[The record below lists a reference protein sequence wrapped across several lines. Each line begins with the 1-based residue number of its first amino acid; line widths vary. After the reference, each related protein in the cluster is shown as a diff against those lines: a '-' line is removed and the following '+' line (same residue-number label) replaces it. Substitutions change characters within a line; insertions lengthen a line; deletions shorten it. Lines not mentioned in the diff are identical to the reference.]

1 MSNSFIIIDVNFKD
15 SNVTTSELS
24 KILWISSKGVEW
36 QLKQLKDKGI
46 IRRIGAD
53 KCCHLEINEN

>member
-24 KILWISSKGVEW
+24 KILGISSKGVEW

>member
-24 KILWISSKGVEW
+24 KILGIPSKGVEW
-36 QLKQLKDKGI
+36 QLKDKGI

-53 KCCHLEINEN
+53 KCCHLEINED